1 MIRSTVDAARLVS
14 LADQYD
20 ALEPVTDSM
29 RADFFE
35 WDKLDIRIME
45 APSIFLNL
53 GYQMKSARIFREA
66 FVHLVG
72 TWYTKEE
79 NWPSDYSTVPYQV
92 VSEPLLAL
100 VRLEIGKLRR
110 LVSDTMVK
118 LLALSIHGEH
128 THRVRTLVRSEIG
141 RCFDKYT
148 ELGAGWEG
156 DIFRAIV
163 NSPFQPLASEFAD
176 LDKDAL
182 VSLQQQARGLVAK
195 VKDVA
200 RVLAKNNLRLGRE
213 MQYLT
218 CTEISDEDLPWVI

>member
-92 VSEPLLAL
+92 ISEPLLAL

-128 THRVRTLVRSEIG
+128 THRVRTLVRNEIG

-148 ELGAGWEG
+148 ELGTGWEG
-156 DIFRAIV
+156 DIFRAIA